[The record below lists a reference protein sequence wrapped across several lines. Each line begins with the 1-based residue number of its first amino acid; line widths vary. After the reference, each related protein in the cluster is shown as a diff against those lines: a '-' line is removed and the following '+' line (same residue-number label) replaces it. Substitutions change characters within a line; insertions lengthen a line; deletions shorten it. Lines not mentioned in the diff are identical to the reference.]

1 MQILKKR
8 IINEGRCL
16 EGGILKV
23 DSFINHQID
32 PALMMAI
39 AEEFAKRFENSG
51 AKKIITVE
59 ASGIAPALM
68 TGYKMG
74 LPVVFAKKKQPS
86 TMAAGFYQA
95 EVTSFT
101 KQRSYPM
108 VISREYLQPG
118 NKVLFIDDFLAH
130 GNAARGIIS
139 ICRQAG
145 VTLTG
150 MGFVVEKCFQ
160 QGGQW
165 LREQGIHIESL
176 AEIESLEGG
185 KITLR

>member
-1 MQILKKR
+1 MQMLKKR
-8 IINEGRCL
+8 ILEEGHCL

-23 DSFINHQID
+23 DSFINHQVD

-39 AEEFAKRFENSG
+39 AEEFARRFSNTGVE
-51 AKKIITVE
+51 KIITVE

-74 LPVVFAKKKQPS
+74 LPVIFAKKKQPS
-86 TMAAGFYQA
+86 TMTTGFYQA

-101 KQRSYPM
+101 KQRTYSM

-118 NKVLFIDDFLAH
+118 NKILFIDDFLAH
-130 GNAARGIIS
+130 GNAAKGIIN

-145 VTLTG
+145 AQLAG
-150 MGFVVEKCFQ
+150 MGFVVEKSFQ

-165 LREQGIHIESL
+165 LRQQGIRTESL
-176 AEIESLEGG
+176 AMVESLEGG